1 MFNPFNIIVK
11 KIFLIAFIF
20 GSFSNTNAQNWITNF
35 EEAQSLST
43 ETGKNIILVFQG
55 SDWCAPCI
63 KLDREIWST
72 PEFIK
77 YADEHLIMVKAD
89 FPRKSKNQLTDIQQT
104 QNKELMEKYNESG
117 FFPYVTVIDKS
128 GTVIGNTGYK
138 KITPTEY
145 IKLLNSFQK

>member
-1 MFNPFNIIVK
+1 MIK
-11 KIFLIAFIF
+11 KVIFITLLFCTV
-20 GSFSNTNAQNWITNF
+20 SHSNAQNWITNF
-35 EEAQSLST
+35 EAAKALST

-77 YADEHLIMVKAD
+77 YADEHFIMLKAD
-89 FPRKSKNQLTDIQQT
+89 FPRKSKNQLTESQQL
-104 QNKELMEKYNESG
+104 QNKELMEKYNKSG

-128 GTVIGNTGYK
+128 GVVLGNTGYK

-145 IKLLNSFQK
+145 IKLLTSFNK